1 MSSSVRSRRCARPA
15 EPSGIAPLAQIL
27 ALRQKEAAPIMAA
40 FKKWVDDLLPGVPPK
55 TALGK
60 ALAYT
65 TRQWEKLSRFLSD
78 PEMPA
83 DNNYCENQIRP
94 FAVGRRS
101 WLFVDS
107 QLGAKASANL
117 YSIVMTCRANGI
129 EPYAYLCHLFE
140 EFPKAKTAEQLEA
153 LLPWN
158 AKATVASAAAHTDAE
173 LAA

>member
-1 MSSSVRSRRCARPA
+1 MV
-15 EPSGIAPLAQIL
+15 
-27 ALRQKEAAPIMAA
+27 MAA
-40 FKKWVDDLLPGVPPK
+40 LKKWVDDLLPGVPAK

-60 ALAYT
+60 ALTYT

-101 WLFVDS
+101 WRFVDS

-117 YSIVMTCRANGI
+117 YSIVMTCRANAI

-140 EFPKAKTAEQLEA
+140 EFLKAKAAEQLEA

-158 AKATVASAAAHTDAE
+158 AKATLDAAAANSDAE

>member
-1 MSSSVRSRRCARPA
+1 
-15 EPSGIAPLAQIL
+15 
-27 ALRQKEAAPIMAA
+27 MAA
-40 FKKWVDDLLPGVPPK
+40 FKKWIDDLLPGVPPK
-55 TALGK
+55 TALAK

-65 TRQWEKLSRFLSD
+65 TRQSEKLARLLSD

-117 YSIVMTCRANGI
+117 YSIAMTCRANGI

-140 EFPKAKTAEQLEA
+140 EFPKAKTAEQLDA

-158 AKATVASAAAHTDAE
+158 AKATLDAAQTDAE